1 MSSIEREEFVPDE
14 ELKGL
19 LERWVSPGPSRVLDT
34 RVATSFAREFSGAEG
49 LSQSTLLP
57 QTREEVVTMKFCS
70 RCEEEFADKFSFCP
84 VDGTPLTTRATET
97 SEPSVTVRKAEP
109 SVILSQPEPSVTKA
123 DPSLTFSK
131 AEPSVPKV
139 DPSLTVNRDEPS
151 ETVSREEWPPQ
162 MFISSRPA
170 KRAASAHRAEAAA
183 ASSTALVKR
192 EEYHLT
198 FLDDSGLG
206 ARLTHEIKDVAHEY
220 ELTWPEF
227 KRDPFGFT
235 KRTFIGYGQML
246 RKFLGKPNVTLAM
259 GAAVFAMLALV
270 GVVVGMER
278 AQSANTGRFGLI
290 AFAVV
295 AAALLIALFSTMLGR
310 ERGAAVM
317 GAEPSDSR
325 SVVSGM
331 ISAFVFLFLILGGVI
346 WLDHK
351 QKARDLV
358 AQNQEDLQ
366 VEQVIDI
373 PDEQPTPEPG
383 TAGLNKG
390 SGGGSKPKPEK
401 AAGGG
406 GGGRQDPKPASF
418 GKTPQASLEVPQVVA
433 PDPKPPQIKNPSL
446 PVAATV
452 VADPLLV
459 PPDAR
464 VLPYGDFKSKSTDP
478 SSGPGTGNGIGTGT
492 GGGIGPGEG
501 GGIGPGR
508 GGNIGGGDR
517 NDGGGGPGGGGG
529 GGYDRIFTGKEVT
542 SKARLISKPE
552 PQYTE
557 DARKNQITGTVVLKV
572 VFASNGSVTN
582 IRTVSGLPYG
592 LTERAIAAARQIKFV
607 PATKD
612 GHQVSMWMQLE
623 YNFNLY

>member
-1 MSSIEREEFVPDE
+1 MGVEPEEEFVSDDE
-14 ELKGL
+14 LSSL
-19 LERWVSPGPSRVLDT
+19 LGRWVAPGPSRVLDK
-34 RVATSFAREFSGAEG
+34 RIQTSFAREFSGAE
-49 LSQSTLLP
+49 
-57 QTREEVVTMKFCS
+57 EVVLMKFCS
-70 RCEEEFADKFSFCP
+70 VCKEEFADKFSFCP
-84 VDGTPLTTRATET
+84 VDGTPLTV
-97 SEPSVTVRKAEP
+97 VTPPVE
-109 SVILSQPEPSVTKA
+109 E
-123 DPSLTFSK
+123 
-131 AEPSVPKV
+131 
-139 DPSLTVNRDEPS
+139 PSLTVDRDPS
-151 ETVSREEWPPQ
+151 MTVSRDNQ
-162 MFISSRPA
+162 TPA
-170 KRAASAHRAEAAA
+170 IESAAA
-183 ASSTALVKR
+183 YNNEEPIANDPIYVATNTSSALALR
-192 EEYHLT
+192 DEYHLT
-198 FLDDSGLG
+198 IMDDSGLV
-206 ARLTHEIKDVAHEY
+206 ARLSHEIKDTAHQY

-235 KRTFIGYGQML
+235 KRAFVGYGQKF
-246 RKFLGKPNVTLAM
+246 RVFLGKPNVLVAM
-259 GAAVFAMLALV
+259 GAAFLGMVALVAAVMLMDRAQGPASSRIGLVVFA
-270 GVVVGMER
+270 
-278 AQSANTGRFGLI
+278 LI
-290 AFAVV
+290 ASG
-295 AAALLIALFSTMLGR
+295 LLVALFSTWLGR

-325 SVVSGM
+325 SVVAAM
-331 ISAFVFLFLILGGVI
+331 ISSFVFLFVILGIIIGI
-346 WLDHK
+346 DRH
-351 QKARDLV
+351 QRRQDAI
-358 AQNQEDLQ
+358 AQNQEELQ
-366 VEQVIDI
+366 VEQMLDI
-373 PDEQPTPEPG
+373 PDEQPTPDPG

-406 GGGRQDPKPASF
+406 GGGREESKPASF
-418 GKTPQASLEVPQVVA
+418 GKVPQASLTIPQVVA

-452 VADPLLV
+452 VADPMLV

-464 VLPYGDFKSKSTDP
+464 VLPYGDYKSKSTDP

-501 GGIGPGR
+501 GGLGPGR

-529 GGYDRIFTGKEVT
+529 GGYDKIFTGKDVT
-542 SKARLISKPE
+542 TKARLLAKPE

-557 DARKNQITGTVVLKV
+557 DARKNQVTGTVVLKV